1 MAISIKKLDL
11 PEIDFTEVWNQYH
24 LFESSGEEWRY
35 QMAEDEDFF
44 LGNQLTDSQK
54 EYLESVGQPPEANNK
69 IRPAVE
75 TVLAN
80 IAAASPE
87 WDVRPIGKT
96 DNDMAYVCNQMLDMV
111 WRESDGDIQFRKACK
126 DFIIKGLAY
135 FYVYPDWNADGGL
148 GGVRFKRISPE
159 SVFVDPN
166 SMLPDFSDA
175 SSILFSDL
183 HTKEA
188 LKAVFPQYEQQI
200 EDAREDEELNEV
212 GSGKYSRDQIITRDD
227 VSKDHQRMVRKY
239 IHFSKVNV
247 PKVLVTDMNTG
258 KSKKFDKEAYK
269 DLIED
274 ERYQALV
281 EQNVILEELVY
292 DQKIREVALFGDQ
305 LIYDEVLPISKY
317 PVVPACNEH
326 TSTPY
331 PSGDVRHAKSPQR
344 MLNRTEALLISH
356 TSATTNFKLLYE
368 DGALDPGEVNKWHIP
383 NALIRVNPGALREQ
397 KIKEFAPPSISSQL
411 YSEKA
416 RYELDIEQV
425 FGAYKYLQGSASD
438 APGSVGEAAI
448 VDEAV
453 ARKQNWKILPVYDM
467 LTRSADV
474 VQQWMPSVY
483 TTQRVLRV
491 VNPDGNEQ
499 ELMLNEPVIDDKSGA
514 VIKMYDME
522 SAKIDVKVVIGST
535 RAKSPAADLQR
546 DLTLLNAGIYDKT
559 QVIMN
564 MQGDIDKSA
573 LIQRNSE
580 IQQLRGMVEQ
590 MDAELKQMR
599 GDMQTREREI
609 FHANMRAEIAEATK
623 PVQQALSN
631 VKANAKLEEARQR
644 DVSKKAKQDASTGLN
659 AINSETAAPILG

>member
-11 PEIDFTEVWNQYH
+11 PKIDHTEVWHEYK
-24 LFESSGEEWRY
+24 LFQSSGEEWRY
-35 QMAEDEDFF
+35 QMAEDEDFY
-44 LGNQLTDSQK
+44 LGNQLTDAQK

-96 DNDMAYVCNQMLDMV
+96 DSEMAFVCNQMLDWV
-111 WRESDGDIQFRKACK
+111 WRESQGDVQFRKACK

-135 FYVYPDWNADGGL
+135 FYVYPDWNADGGM
-148 GGVRFKRISPE
+148 GGVRVRRLSPE

-166 SMLPDFSDA
+166 TMLSDYSDSSSM
-175 SSILFSDL
+175 IFSDL
-183 HTKEA
+183 HTKQA
-188 LKAVFPQYEQQI
+188 LKAVFPQYAKEI
-200 EDAREDEELNEV
+200 EEAREDHEVNEQ
-212 GSGKYSRDQIITRDD
+212 GSGKYSRDEVWTRDD
-227 VSKDHQRMVRKY
+227 VGKDHQAMVRKY
-239 IHFSKVNV
+239 VRFSKVNV
-247 PKVLVTDMNTG
+247 PMVMITDMNTG
-258 KSKKFDKEAYK
+258 KSQKFNRDQYKEMLK
-269 DLIED
+269 DQ
-274 ERYQALV
+274 RYGELV
-281 EQNVILEELVY
+281 KQSMLMEELVY
-292 DQKIREVALFGDQ
+292 EKHIREVALFGDQ
-305 LIYDEVLPISKY
+305 IMYDEVLPITEY
-317 PVVPACNEH
+317 PIIPACNEH

-331 PSGDVRHAKSPQR
+331 PSGDVRHSKSPQR

-368 DGALDPGEVNKWHIP
+368 DGAIDPGEVNKWHIP

-397 KIKEFAPPSISSQL
+397 KIKEFAPPSVSSQL
-411 YSEKA
+411 YTEKQ

-438 APGSVGEAAI
+438 APGSVGEAQI
-448 VDEAV
+448 IDEAV

-467 LTRSADV
+467 ITKAALVA
-474 VQQWMPSVY
+474 QEWMPHVY
-483 TTQRVLRV
+483 TSQRTLRV
-491 VNPDGNEQ
+491 VNPDGQEK
-499 ELMLNEPVIDDKSGA
+499 ELMLNEPVIDDKTGA
-514 VIKMYDME
+514 VMKMYDMQ
-522 SAKIDVKVVIGST
+522 SAKVDIKVVVGST

-546 DLTLLNAGIYDKT
+546 DLTLLNAGIYDRT

-564 MQGDIDKSA
+564 MQGDVDKAS
-573 LIQRNSE
+573 LIARHSE
-580 IQQLRGMVEQ
+580 IQELRGAVEQ
-590 MDAELKQMR
+590 MENQMKQLQ

-644 DVSKKAKQDASTGLN
+644 DASKKVKEGASSVLN
-659 AINSETAAPILG
+659 AINSKTAAPAIG

>member
-1 MAISIKKLDL
+1 MAINVKKLDL
-11 PEIDFTEVWNQYH
+11 PEVDYTDVWNEYK
-24 LFESSGEEWRY
+24 LFQSSGEEWRY
-35 QMAEDEDFF
+35 QMAEDEDFY
-44 LGNQLTDSQK
+44 LGNQLTEAQK

-96 DNDMAYVCNQMLDMV
+96 DNDMAFVCNQMLDWI
-111 WRESDGDIQFRKACK
+111 WRESHGDVQFRKACK

-135 FYVYPDWNADGGL
+135 FYVFPDWNIDGGE
-148 GGVRFKRISPE
+148 GGVRLRRLSPE

-166 SMLPDFSDA
+166 AMLSDFSDA
-175 SSILFSDL
+175 SSMIFSDL
-183 HTKEA
+183 HTKKS
-188 LKAVFPQYEQQI
+188 LIAVFPQYEKEI
-200 EDAREDEELNEV
+200 EEAREDYEINEQ
-212 GSGKYSRDQIITRDD
+212 GSGKYSRDQVWTRGD
-227 VSKDHQRMVRKY
+227 VSRDHQEMIRKY
-239 IHFSKVNV
+239 VRFSKVNV
-247 PKVLVTDMNTG
+247 PMVLITDVNTG
-258 KSKKFDKEAYK
+258 KSQKLTREGYKEMAK
-269 DLIED
+269 DP
-274 ERYQALV
+274 RYGTLV
-281 EQNVILEELVY
+281 KENVIMEELVY
-292 DQKIREVALFGDQ
+292 EKHIREVALFGDQ
-305 LIYDEVLPISKY
+305 MMYDEVLPITEY
-317 PVVPACNEH
+317 PIIPACNEH

-368 DGALDPGEVNKWHIP
+368 DGAIDPGEVNKWHIP

-397 KIKEFAPPSISSQL
+397 KIKEFAPPSVSSQL
-411 YSEKA
+411 YTEKQ
-416 RYELDIEQV
+416 RFELDIEQV

-438 APGSVGEAAI
+438 APGSVGEAQI

-453 ARKQNWKILPVYDM
+453 ARKQNRKILPIYDM
-467 LTRSADV
+467 ITRAARV
-474 VQQWMPSVY
+474 AQEWMPSVY
-483 TTQRVLRV
+483 NTQRVLRV
-491 VNPDGNEQ
+491 VNPDGEAR
-499 ELMLNEPVIDDKSGA
+499 ELMLNEPVIDDKTGA
-514 VIKMYDME
+514 VMRMYDMQ
-522 SAKIDVKVVIGST
+522 SAKVDIKVVIGST

-546 DLTLLNAGIYDKT
+546 DLSLLSAGIYDRT

-564 MQGDIDKSA
+564 MQGDMDKAS
-573 LIQRNSE
+573 LIARHSE
-580 IQQLRGMVEQ
+580 IQELRGAVEQ
-590 MDAELKQMR
+590 MKAQLKQMQ

-644 DVSKKAKQDASTGLN
+644 DASKKVKEGASSVLN
-659 AINSETAAPILG
+659 AINSETAAPAIG

>member
-1 MAISIKKLDL
+1 
-11 PEIDFTEVWNQYH
+11 
-24 LFESSGEEWRY
+24 
-35 QMAEDEDFF
+35 MAEDEDFF
-44 LGNQLTDSQK
+44 LGNQLTEAQK

-135 FYVYPDWNADGGL
+135 FYVYPDWNSDGGK

-183 HTKEA
+183 HTKES

-200 EDAREDEELNEV
+200 EDAREDEDRNEV
-212 GSGKYSRDQIITRDD
+212 GSGKYSRDQVFTRDD

-247 PKVLVTDMNTG
+247 PKALVTDTNTG
-258 KSKKFDKEAYK
+258 KSKKFDKEEYK
-269 DLIED
+269 SLIED
-274 ERYQALV
+274 ERYQSLV
-281 EQNVILEELVY
+281 EQNIIIEELVY

-317 PVVPACNEH
+317 PIVPACNEH

-331 PSGDVRHAKSPQR
+331 PSGDVRHSKSPQR

-368 DGALDPGEVNKWHIP
+368 DGALDPGE
-383 NALIRVNPGALREQ
+383 VNPGALREQ

-467 LTRSADV
+467 LTRSADI
-474 VQQWMPSVY
+474 VQQWMPNVY

-522 SAKIDVKVVIGST
+522 TARIDVKVVIGST

-644 DVSKKAKQDASTGLN
+644 DVSKKAKEDTSSVLN
-659 AINSETAAPILG
+659 AINSQTAAPILG